1 MFSCYI
7 FAANKVKNVCI
18 MKKVISLM
26 VLALAFAAVSCGNN
40 GEKKAAEAE
49 TEAVVFTAAESAE
62 ACETCE
68 ACEKADSTACNGEHN
83 CENCDHAAETA
94 EVAE

>member
-49 TEAVVFTAAESAE
+49 TEVVFTAAEEQPA
-62 ACETCE
+62 E

-83 CENCDHAAETA
+83 CEDCDHAAENA
-94 EVAE
+94 EKAE